1 VLWVSSKLFTGQKSN
16 LTLSMLIVA
25 RSATV
30 VMVAAM
36 PAAVGENDAAA
47 QGQEREQGNQPC
59 DSTEHFKILMVIA
72 AMKSKLFIGCNM
84 RPRLQPRIRAE
95 L

>member
-1 VLWVSSKLFTGQKSN
+1 
-16 LTLSMLIVA
+16 MLIITGA
-25 RSATV
+25 ATV

-36 PAAVGENDAAA
+36 PAVVGENDAAT
-47 QGQEREQGNQPC
+47 QGQEREQGNQQC

-84 RPRLQPRIRAE
+84 RPRLQPLIPAE
-95 L
+95 Q